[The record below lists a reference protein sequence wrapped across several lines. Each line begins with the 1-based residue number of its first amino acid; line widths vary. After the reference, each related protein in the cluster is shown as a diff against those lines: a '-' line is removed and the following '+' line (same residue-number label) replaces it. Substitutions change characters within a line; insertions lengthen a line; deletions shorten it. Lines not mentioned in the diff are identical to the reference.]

1 MRVTTLKQALAA
13 PRAALPGSAASQPV
27 RATALDELVAT
38 GLPTPRREDWRYTD
52 LKPLVDAELDF
63 APDQRDQAT
72 LWRAGVNTLADRG
85 IGVDVPRLVF
95 VDGHLI
101 PWIRPNS
108 GLGLGIEVRE
118 LDDYWRQPQATRGA
132 RISTAAHPLAAFNTA
147 FGQSG
152 AWLRVADGARVKEL
166 SIFLVASGAPKLVAQ
181 PRLVIDVGRGAEITI
196 VQHVLDAADTDGW
209 LNVVTDV
216 SLAEDS
222 KLSLYR
228 IQEHG
233 QRHAHTSLLAVDL
246 AARASA
252 SLGLFDLGGRLV
264 RNDIDVKLREPGAAL
279 DLYGLLLAGEGQHL
293 DDHTRIDHI
302 APDTRSTEAFRGVIG
317 KRGRGVFNGKVVVHR
332 GAHGIDAHQSSDN
345 LLLSDQ
351 AEIDT
356 KPELEIYA
364 DDVKCSHGST
374 VGELDAE
381 HLFYLRSRGIEEAHA
396 REILTTAF
404 AATVLERIAMPD
416 IRASVADKVAARLR
430 ALTEVSR

>member
-1 MRVTTLKQALAA
+1 VTVTTLKQALAA
-13 PRAALPGSAASQPV
+13 PRAALPGSAASRDM
-27 RATALDELVAT
+27 RATALAELEAT

-63 APDQRDQAT
+63 APGKPDQAT
-72 LWRAGVNTLADRG
+72 LQRAAVNALDNQGVESGA
-85 IGVDVPRLVF
+85 PRLVF
-95 VDGHLI
+95 VDGHLV
-101 PWIRPNS
+101 PWIGS
-108 GLGLGIEVRE
+108 SSDLGVEVRD
-118 LDDYWRQPQATRGA
+118 LDEYWQQPTRA
-132 RISTAAHPLAAFNTA
+132 SRISTAAHPLAALNTA
-147 FGQSG
+147 YTQSG

-166 SIFLVASGAPKLVAQ
+166 SIFLVSSGAQKVVAQ
-181 PRLVIDVGRGAEITI
+181 PRFVIEIGRGAEITI
-196 VQHVLDAADTDGW
+196 VQHVLDAADADGW
-209 LNVVTDV
+209 LNVVTDIA
-216 SLAEDS
+216 LAEGS

-233 QRHAHTSLLAVDL
+233 HRHAHTSLLAVDL
-246 AARASA
+246 AARSTA

-264 RNDIDVKLREPGAAL
+264 RNDIDLKLREPGAAL

-317 KRGRGVFNGKVVVHR
+317 RRGRGVFNGKVVVHR
-332 GAHGIDAHQSSDN
+332 GARGIDARQTSDN

-356 KPELEIYA
+356 KPELEIYS

-381 HLFYLRSRGIEEAHA
+381 HLFYLRSRGVDEAHA

-404 AATVLERIAMPD
+404 ATTVLERIATPE
-416 IRASVADKVAARLR
+416 IRERVAGKVAARLR
-430 ALTEVSR
+430 TLAELSR

>member
-1 MRVTTLKQALAA
+1 VTVTTLKQALAA
-13 PRAALPGSAASQPV
+13 PRAALPGSVASQTV
-27 RATALDELVAT
+27 RATALAELETA

-52 LKPLVDAELDF
+52 LTPLVDAELDF
-63 APDQRDQAT
+63 TPAGPDVPT
-72 LWRAGVNTLADRG
+72 LKRAVDALADQG
-85 IGVDVPRLVF
+85 PAAGAPRLVF
-95 VDGHLI
+95 VDGHLA
-101 PWIRPNS
+101 PE
-108 GLGLGIEVRE
+108 LGAVDPAYGIEVRD
-118 LDDYWRQPQATRGA
+118 LDDYWRETQATRGA
-132 RISTAAHPLAAFNTA
+132 RISTAAHPLAALNTA
-147 FGQSG
+147 YSQSG
-152 AWLRVADGARVKEL
+152 AWLRVADGARIADGL
-166 SIFLVASGAPKLVAQ
+166 WIFLVSSGTPKLVAQ
-181 PRLVIDVGRGAEITI
+181 PRLVIEVGRGAEITI
-196 VQHVLDAADTDGW
+196 VQQILDAADADGW

-216 SLAEDS
+216 ALAEDS

-228 IQEHG
+228 IQEHSPS
-233 QRHAHTSLLAVDL
+233 RAHTSLLAVDV

-252 SLGLFDLGGRLV
+252 SLGLVDLGGRLV

-279 DLYGLLLAGEGQHL
+279 DLYGLLLAGEGQHV

-317 KRGRGVFNGKVVVHR
+317 RRGRGVFNGKVVVHR
-332 GAHGIDAHQSSDN
+332 GARGIDARQTSDN

-356 KPELEIYA
+356 KPELEIYS

>member
-1 MRVTTLKQALAA
+1 VTVTTLKQALAA
-13 PRAALPGSAASQPV
+13 PRAALPGSAASQDV
-27 RATALDELVAT
+27 RAAALAELEAT

-52 LKPLVDAELDF
+52 LKPLVDAELEF
-63 APDQRDQAT
+63 APHAPT
-72 LWRAGVNTLADRG
+72 SGALWAAERSIAELG
-85 IGVDVPRLVF
+85 IMGGGPRLVF
-95 VDGHLI
+95 VDGHLA
-101 PWIRPNS
+101 PELS
-108 GLGLGIEVRE
+108 TAQATTGIEVRD
-118 LDDYWRQPQATRGA
+118 LDAYLQSDTARGTRV
-132 RISTAAHPLAAFNTA
+132 STAAHPLAALNTA
-147 FGQSG
+147 YAQSG
-152 AWLRVADGARVKEL
+152 AWLRVADGARIAEPL
-166 SIFLVASGAPKLVAQ
+166 QLLLVAGGAERAVAQ
-181 PRLVIDVGRGAEITI
+181 PRLVIEIGRAAEIAI

-216 SLAEDS
+216 ALAEDA

-233 QRHAHTSLLAVDL
+233 HRHAHTSLLAVDL

-252 SLGLFDLGGRLV
+252 SLGLVDLGGRLV
-264 RNDIDVKLREPGAAL
+264 RNDIDVKLREPGASL
-279 DLYGLLLAGEGQHL
+279 DLYGLLLAGEGQHV

-317 KRGRGVFNGKVVVHR
+317 RRGRGVFNGKVVVHR
-332 GAHGIDAHQSSDN
+332 GARGIDARQTSDN

-356 KPELEIYA
+356 KPELEIYS

-381 HLFYLRSRGIEEAHA
+381 HLFYLRSRGVDEAQA

-404 AATVLERIAMPD
+404 AATVLERIAMPEV
-416 IRASVADKVAARLR
+416 RAGVAAKVTARLR
-430 ALTEVSR
+430 SLAEVSR

>member
-1 MRVTTLKQALAA
+1 VTVTTLKQALAA
-13 PRAALPGSAASQPV
+13 PRTALPGSVASRTV
-27 RATALDELVAT
+27 RATALAELETA

-63 APDQRDQAT
+63 TPAGPDVPT
-72 LWRAGVNTLADRG
+72 LKRAVDALADQG
-85 IGVDVPRLVF
+85 PAAVAPRLVF
-95 VDGHLI
+95 VDGHLA
-101 PWIRPNS
+101 PE
-108 GLGLGIEVRE
+108 LGAVDPASGIEVRD
-118 LDDYWRQPQATRGA
+118 LDDYWRETQAARGA
-132 RISTAAHPLAAFNTA
+132 RISTAAHPLAALNTA
-147 FGQSG
+147 YSQSG
-152 AWLRVADGARVKEL
+152 AWLRVADGARIADSL
-166 SIFLVASGAPKLVAQ
+166 WIFLVSSGTPKLFAQ
-181 PRLVIDVGRGAEITI
+181 PRLVIEVGRGAEITI
-196 VQHVLDAADTDGW
+196 VQQILDAADADGW

-216 SLAEDS
+216 ALAEDS

-228 IQEHG
+228 IQGHSPS
-233 QRHAHTSLLAVDL
+233 RAHTSLLAVDV

-252 SLGLFDLGGRLV
+252 SLGLVDLGGRLV

-279 DLYGLLLAGEGQHL
+279 DLYGLLLAGEGQHV
-293 DDHTRIDHI
+293 DDHTRIDHV

-317 KRGRGVFNGKVVVHR
+317 RRGRGVFNGKVVVHR
-332 GAHGIDAHQSSDN
+332 GARGIDARQTSDN

-356 KPELEIYA
+356 KPELEIYS

-416 IRASVADKVAARLR
+416 IRESVADKVAARLR

>member
-1 MRVTTLKQALAA
+1 MTVTTLKQALAA
-13 PRAALPGSAASQPV
+13 PRAALPGSAASQDI
-27 RATALDELVAT
+27 RAAALAELEAT

-63 APDQRDQAT
+63 APGAPDHSTLRAAVHSLGDQ
-72 LWRAGVNTLADRG
+72 G
-85 IGVDVPRLVF
+85 IGVGAPRLVF
-95 VDGHLI
+95 VDGHLV
-101 PWIRPNS
+101 PW
-108 GLGLGIEVRE
+108 LGVASDSGIEVRD
-118 LDDYWRQPQATRGA
+118 LDDYWRQPHATRAA
-132 RISTAAHPLAAFNTA
+132 RISTAAHPLAALNTA
-147 FGQSG
+147 YTQSG
-152 AWLRVADGARVKEL
+152 AWLRVADGARVKGL
-166 SIFLVASGAPKLVAQ
+166 WIFLLASGAQKLVAQ
-181 PRLVIDVGRGAEITI
+181 PRLVIEVGRAAEITI
-196 VQHVLDAADTDGW
+196 VQQILDAADADGW

-216 SLAEDS
+216 TLAEDS

-233 QRHAHTSLLAVDL
+233 HRHVHTSLLAVDL

-264 RNDIDVKLREPGAAL
+264 RNDVDIKLREPGAAL
-279 DLYGLLLAGEGQHL
+279 DLYGLLLAGEGQHV

-302 APDTRSTEAFRGVIG
+302 APETRSTEAFRGVIG

-332 GAHGIDAHQSSDN
+332 GAHGIDARQTSDN

-356 KPELEIYA
+356 KPELEIYS

-381 HLFYLRSRGIEEAHA
+381 QLFYLRSRGVDEAHA

-404 AATVLERIAMPD
+404 ATTVLERIAAPD
-416 IRASVADKVAARLR
+416 IRASIADRVTARLR
-430 ALTEVSR
+430 VLAEVSR

>member
-1 MRVTTLKQALAA
+1 VTVTTLKQALVA
-13 PRAALPGSAASQPV
+13 PRAALPGSAASQGV
-27 RATALDELVAT
+27 RATALAELETA

-52 LKPLVDAELDF
+52 LKPLVDVELDF
-63 APDQRDQAT
+63 APRGPDAAV
-72 LWRAGVNTLADRG
+72 LKLAERALAASGV
-85 IGVDVPRLVF
+85 VPGARRLVF
-95 VDGHLI
+95 IDGHLV
-101 PWIRPNS
+101 PQ
-108 GLGLGIEVRE
+108 LGTAGASPGIEVRDLE
-118 LDDYWRQPQATRGA
+118 AYWRQPDAIRGA
-132 RISTAAHPLAAFNTA
+132 RISTPAHPLAALNTA
-147 FGQSG
+147 YAQSG
-152 AWLRVADGARVKEL
+152 VWLRIADGARIAEPLEL
-166 SIFLVASGAPKLVAQ
+166 VLVASGAQKVVAQ
-181 PRLVIDVGRGAEITI
+181 PRLVVEVGRAADVTI

-209 LNVVTDV
+209 LNVVTD
-216 SLAEDS
+216 LALGEDS
-222 KLSLYR
+222 RLSFYR
-228 IQEHG
+228 VQEHG

-252 SLGLFDLGGRLV
+252 SLGLVDLGGRLV

-279 DLYGLLLAGEGQHL
+279 DLYGLLLAGEGQHV

-332 GAHGIDAHQSSDN
+332 GARGIDARQTSDN

-381 HLFYLRSRGIEEAHA
+381 HLFYLRSRGVDEAHA

-404 AATVLERIAMPD
+404 AATVLERIAAPD
-416 IRASVADKVAARLR
+416 IRASIEDRVGLRLR
-430 ALTEVSR
+430 ALAEVSR